1 MAKFKLA
8 NPSVTLI
15 NRGGL
20 KFHSVNGV
28 FDTDLYADPG
38 LLFTSSKL
46 ATPLSA
52 ETIKAAQNE
61 VIEMAKNVGA
71 EFIVEKS
78 KAKKEDSA
86 E

>member
-8 NPSVTLI
+8 NPAVTLI

-20 KFHSVNGV
+20 KFHATNGV

-38 LLFTSSKL
+38 LLFTSSKH
-46 ATPLSA
+46 ASPLSA
-52 ETIKAAQNE
+52 EAIKSAQDE

-71 EFIVEKS
+71 EFLDV
-78 KAKKEDSA
+78 KAKAKSA